1 MSMEQYDWLDRKG
14 VADVYL
20 YNLHSQDDKHVYLIR
35 PDIGLIIKRRKDIV
49 GWIF

>member
-14 VADVYL
+14 VPDAYL
-20 YNLHSQDDKHVYLIR
+20 YDFYKQDDTHVYLKR
-35 PDIGLIIKRRKDIV
+35 LDIGLIIKRKKDIV